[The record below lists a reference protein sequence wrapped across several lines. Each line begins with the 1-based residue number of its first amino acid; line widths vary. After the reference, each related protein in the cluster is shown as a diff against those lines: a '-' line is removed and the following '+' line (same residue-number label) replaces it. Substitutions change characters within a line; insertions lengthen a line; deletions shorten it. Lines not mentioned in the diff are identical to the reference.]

1 MEEEQNT
8 GKAKIE
14 VYTSPTCPHC
24 PSAVALV
31 NEISKE
37 RDDVKVKIYSL
48 AESEGSRRA
57 NRLGI
62 MATPTILVKGKCS
75 NGYIGFRGTP
85 SRKALINAIDKAL
98 CLVKEKE
105 KKKSGFLSAFKKL
118 LSD

>member
-1 MEEEQNT
+1 MEEESTN
-8 GKAKIE
+8 KARVE

-37 RDDVKVKIYSL
+37 RDDLRVKIYSV
-48 AESEGSRRA
+48 AEPEGGRRA
-57 NRLGI
+57 ERFGI

-85 SRKALINAIDKAL
+85 SRKTLIHAIDKAV
-98 CLVKEKE
+98 CLAKDEE
-105 KKKSGFLSAFKKL
+105 KKKKGFLSAFKKL